1 MPHHHHHRLL
11 QTNSQNNLTF
21 LKSNYKFKRRNMLTM
36 RALPVPTTTE
46 ARTPNQ
52 LAATLSKTSAAEA
65 AKAAA
70 VPSHKCR
77 TILSLFIAIAW
88 NIVQESANWFL
99 QQAGRI
105 DRLAIPDDAGHDV
118 NTAPLRHR
126 CTRIAGTADDAN
138 DKVSTAREQQQQ
150 QQQPQ
155 PQPHQQQ
162 LGNDYLASS
171 SQPCTRTTSGPGQ
184 QHHQLQLHS
193 GQPLM
198 TLLIGLLLL
207 NISLAA
213 AGTCWQTHLGSGKCN
228 QIFSTNI
235 TKTECCGA
243 SQTFSYTDREL
254 SSVEYFFA
262 TAIGGGVECAPCMEN
277 CKSFKCG
284 PNKKCV
290 KRKGRPKCVCAPEC
304 GAALRRKQQQEQ
316 HEQQQQQQQ
325 KHWGIKTQ
333 RGSRS
338 LSSEITNINL
348 DINGAKRQRKHSD
361 IADNQRK
368 SEQGNPMPMP
378 MPMPQRQSQ
387 KKALGETKHR
397 RLLIIDSS
405 SSSSSSGSQSKTN
418 NGRVEMRGYETR
430 RRHRNNHG
438 KHLTRSMMTGA
449 NDSTPAHQTTQSR
462 HKLANANEPANDIN
476 RQQQQQQQQQPRRR
490 NNKKH
495 NKDQRIRIVAG
506 TSAAA
511 AAASAATTT
520 SSTTTT
526 LLTVNTTMSVSGSGP
541 HRRRLYQ
548 NEHGSE
554 MAASSAQSQSH
565 SHLANAD
572 DLAFLGGIYEP
583 VVLQHSNPVCGSDGR
598 TYNTECQLRK
608 RACRSNNAQL
618 EVAYRGHC
626 KTSCHGV
633 QCLNGLMCV
642 EDQYMMPHCISCNIE
657 CPRHNGNR
665 RDNDDGDDDDD
676 ELDLDGYGYDGDY
689 DEERAVCGVDGK
701 TYRSACDINRM
712 ICKIGRSI
720 AVAYPGPC
728 RADRV
733 SCADIKCGPK
743 DTCLVDLQTQM
754 PRCVSCRYKCSR
766 KRQQQSGVDKIC
778 GFNNHTYNSWC
789 EMRKDSCATGYFIG
803 VKAQGSC

>member
-1 MPHHHHHRLL
+1 
-11 QTNSQNNLTF
+11 
-21 LKSNYKFKRRNMLTM
+21 MLTM

-65 AKAAA
+65 ASASATATAAA
-70 VPSHKCR
+70 AAPSPATSTTNSSHKCR

-88 NIVQESANWFL
+88 NIVQESANCLL

-105 DRLAIPDDAGHDV
+105 DRVAIPDDAGHDV

-138 DKVSTAREQQQQ
+138 DKVSTAREQ
-150 QQQPQ
+150 PQ
-155 PQPHQQQ
+155 PQQQQQ

-171 SQPCTRTTSGPGQ
+171 SQPCTRTTSGPGHQQQ

-316 HEQQQQQQQ
+316 Q
-325 KHWGIKTQ
+325 WGKTQ

-348 DINGAKRQRKHSD
+348 DINGPKRQRKHSD

-368 SEQGNPMPMP
+368 SEQENSMPMP
-378 MPMPQRQSQ
+378 MPMPQRQSH
-387 KKALGETKHR
+387 KKAMGETKHR

-405 SSSSSSGSQSKTN
+405 SSSSSSGSSS

-476 RQQQQQQQQQPRRR
+476 RQQQPRRR
-490 NNKKH
+490 NNNNNNSNSNKKH

-511 AAASAATTT
+511 TATAAAA
-520 SSTTTT
+520 TT

-554 MAASSAQSQSH
+554 MAASSAQGNHGQSH

-583 VVLQHSNPVCGSDGR
+583 VVLQQQQQHSNPVCGSDGR

-657 CPRHNGNR
+657 CPRHNENR
-665 RDNDDGDDDDD
+665 NDNDDDDD

-733 SCADIKCGPK
+733 TCADIKCGPK

-766 KRQQQSGVDKIC
+766 KRQQQNVQVQVDKIC